1 MLNVDHPKP
10 TQEHKISPD
19 QTSAPGRSGIHRP
32 EQWAGSPLPATT
44 SQTAGPGRTADSRSE
59 PRCRPPEGRPR
70 CPVRSPRCR
79 CSLVFVLAVAA
90 VRAGLG
96 KELPA
101 ADEGAAEDRGSA
113 RKPDTYPPPP
123 WHAGPGARFLSN
135 APRGAP
141 RRRTPAVPVFT
152 PACQALPALRSQ
164 RNRLPGLPS
173 THSPGHRE
181 WMTTKASTSPRTP
194 RKSSGCRYQE
204 PRACRNSSTA
214 WDHPFAGF
222 RSFILPPPELSRATR
237 IRGLRGNLKFR
248 STGLVTG
255 CAHAAA
261 SLPTRPQP
269 RLR

>member
-113 RKPDTYPPPP
+113 RKPRYLSSTTLARRAGGPFPLECTPRRPSQEDAGRARV
-123 WHAGPGARFLSN
+123 HAGVPSAPG
-135 APRGAP
+135 PEK
-141 RRRTPAVPVFT
+141 
-152 PACQALPALRSQ
+152 
-164 RNRLPGLPS
+164 S
-173 THSPGHRE
+173 T
-181 WMTTKASTSPRTP
+181 
-194 RKSSGCRYQE
+194 Q
-204 PRACRNSSTA
+204 
-214 WDHPFAGF
+214 
-222 RSFILPPPELSRATR
+222 
-237 IRGLRGNLKFR
+237 
-248 STGLVTG
+248 
-255 CAHAAA
+255 
-261 SLPTRPQP
+261 
-269 RLR
+269 